1 MDSAVTHTDGTTV
14 RSHPRLLKGKLRST
28 TASCDTTAMS
38 RREPT
43 EVVVTT

>member
-1 MDSAVTHTDGTTV
+1 MDSAVTHSDGTAV

-38 RREPT
+38 RRALAK
-43 EVVVTT
+43 VVVTT